1 LRELSLDASSR
12 SGRCLLRGP
21 PSRLDFGG
29 LPSYDQER
37 FGPFSPQHPADASPP
52 VQARGVARP
61 DRRQHRI
68 LVIRAARTN
77 DAALIN
83 TALRRDRRP
92 SRLSPVRAPCAAP
105 CTRTSWPPAAVPAH
119 RSP

>member
-37 FGPFSPQHPADASPP
+37 FGPFSPQHPPDASPP

-61 DRRQHRI
+61 DRRRHRI
-68 LVIRAARTN
+68 LVIRAARPN
-77 DAALIN
+77 DAALII
-83 TALRRDRRP
+83 TALPRDRRA
-92 SRLSPVRAPCAAP
+92 SRLFPVPDHCAAP
-105 CTRTSWPPAAVPAH
+105 CTRTAWRNGAVPPNL
-119 RSP
+119 SP